1 MTQSPA
7 SPLPPPKE
15 RRRLRESTSLTQAQ
29 VAAKIGVTSETVRAW
44 ESGRST
50 PRGHKR
56 ETYAKFLAS
65 VEAEGP
71 APAAGAAGPPP
82 APPGR
87 RRRSGGR
94 GGAAPPDPGRERG
107 GA

>member
-71 APAAGAAGPPP
+71 APAAGGGGPATATP
-82 APPGR
+82 R
-87 RRRSGGR
+87 RRPPSLGR
-94 GGAAPPDPGRERG
+94 GGSAPRDPRPEAG
-107 GA
+107 